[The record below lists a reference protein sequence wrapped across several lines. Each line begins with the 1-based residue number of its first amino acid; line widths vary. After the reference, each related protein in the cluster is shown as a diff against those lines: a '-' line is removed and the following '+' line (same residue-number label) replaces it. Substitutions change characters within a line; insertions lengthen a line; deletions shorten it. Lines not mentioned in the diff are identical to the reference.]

1 MTGFTPIDSILAFTG
16 VTWGS
21 QLHAMFWNGRVYVVI
36 ILVGL
41 FMTAVRTMSHG
52 SLMPMLMHLVLATGL
67 TFAFGASSKTVEMKK
82 SITEEANAAVTP
94 AVASQRPTAGVS
106 LPAGFVLVNDAMHSL
121 SQSMIQMI
129 KRDFAE
135 RPFAALVVVNRL
147 AAEKFDGDPAL
158 QTRLSPF
165 LDTCYGAALQAW
177 EAGTPPA
184 QRDVRTVNTPAASA
198 LQQYY
203 ATLAFPDAN
212 GQAVPCA
219 SQWQDLRGDLA
230 AYARSHIT
238 PATDWVN
245 ASLAW
250 LARTYGSDEWV
261 VNNALR
267 NYRQSVE
274 PPGGSQL
281 DPSSPSRNWW
291 DPLAWLQ
298 GGASF
303 VLGTIAG
310 LWNPVAMGQIVEFFQ
325 RSAYVF
331 YGYTMMVAY
340 AVFPMMLALSLWP
353 DQFGRFAAYLML
365 LLSLKMWPVFWAM
378 IGAAHEKILQVFISS
393 GEIADPSSSRYL
405 APPALITPPTVFPV
419 PALVSMLFGVAGHR
433 IGTNLSSWTPGRIP
447 FVGSLVAGGSSRGA
461 GRP

>member
-21 QLHAMFWNGRVYVVI
+21 QLHAMFWNGGVYAVI

-41 FMTAVRTMSHG
+41 FMTAVRTLPQG

-67 TFAFGASSKTVEMKK
+67 AFAFGASSKPVEMRR
-82 SITEEANAAVTP
+82 SITEEANAAVAP
-94 AVASQRPTAGVS
+94 AVTGQRPTTSAS

-121 SQSMIQMI
+121 SQSMIQVI

-158 QTRLSPF
+158 QARLGTF

-177 EAGTPPA
+177 EAATPPA
-184 QRDVRTVNTPAASA
+184 QRDALAVNTPAAPA
-198 LQQYY
+198 LQPYY
-203 ATLAFPDAN
+203 ATVLFPDAN

-219 SQWQDLRGDLA
+219 SRWQDLRGDLA
-230 AYARSHIT
+230 AYARTHVT

-245 ASLAW
+245 ASISW

-261 VNNALR
+261 VNTALR

-281 DPSSPSRNWW
+281 DPSSPSRNWL

-310 LWNPVAMGQIVEFFQ
+310 LWNPVVMGQIVEFFQ

-340 AVFPMMLALSLWP
+340 AMFPLMLALALWP
-353 DQFGRFAAYLML
+353 GQFGRFATYLLL

-378 IGAAHEKILQVFISS
+378 IGTAHEKILPVFIA
-393 GEIADPSSSRYL
+393 GGAIQDPSSARY
-405 APPALITPPTVFPV
+405 PALLQFITALTVFSV
-419 PALVSMLFGVAGHR
+419 PALVSMVFGVASHR
-433 IGTNLSSWTPGRIP
+433 IGANLSSWAPGRIP
-447 FVGSLVAGGSSRGA
+447 LLGSIVTGGARGRAAG
-461 GRP
+461 P

>member
-16 VTWGS
+16 ATWGS
-21 QLHAMFWNGRVYVVI
+21 QLHTMFWNGRVYVVV

-41 FMTAVRTMSHG
+41 FVTAVRTMPHG
-52 SLMPMLMHLVLATGL
+52 SLMPMLLHLLIATGL
-67 TFAFGASSKTVEMKK
+67 AFAFGASAKTVEMKK
-82 SITEEANAAVTP
+82 SITEEANAAV
-94 AVASQRPTAGVS
+94 ASGVASQRPTGSVS
-106 LPAGFVLVNDAMHSL
+106 LPAGFVLINDAMHSL
-121 SQSMIQMI
+121 SQSMIQLI

-135 RPFAALVVVNRL
+135 GPFAALVVLNRL

-158 QTRLSPF
+158 QARLSNF

-177 EAGTPPA
+177 EAETSPA
-184 QRDVRTVNTPAASA
+184 ERRVRAVNTPASSA
-198 LQQYY
+198 LQKYY
-203 ATLAFPDAN
+203 TTLAFPDAN
-212 GQAVPCA
+212 GQSVPCA
-219 SQWQDLRGDLA
+219 SRWQDLRGDLA
-230 AYARSHIT
+230 AYARTHIT

-245 ASLAW
+245 ATLSW
-250 LARTYGSDEWV
+250 LGRTYGSDEWV
-261 VNNALR
+261 IDNALR

-303 VLGTIAG
+303 ILGTIAG
-310 LWNPVAMGQIVEFFQ
+310 FWNPVVMGQVVEFFQ

-340 AVFPMMLALSLWP
+340 AVFPMMLAFSLWP
-353 DQFGRFAAYLML
+353 DQFGRFVAYLML

-378 IGAAHEKILQVFISS
+378 IATAHEKILQVFVSS
-393 GEIADPSSSRYL
+393 GAIADPSSTRY
-405 APPALITPPTVFPV
+405 PALLQFVTALTVFSVPV
-419 PALVSMLFGVAGHR
+419 LVSTLFGVAGHR
-433 IGTNLSSWTPGRIP
+433 VGTNLSSWTPGRIP
-447 FVGSLVAGGSSRGA
+447 FLGSLVGGGGST
-461 GRP
+461 GRR